1 MNALEIKLKHRLLM
15 NSLEL
20 KKRRFDLIWR
30 LLYIV
35 IGLTFIAFSGVQTGK
50 YFLER
55 ARIDVTRA
63 ALATGVNQHKAV
75 ATSAPAGA
83 PPPADKQV
91 SVGVY
96 ILREMLEILPETLAK
111 DKSGSSGA
119 SVEWGKFANT
129 AIDKLVGAG
138 KMTVKEANSL
148 RQELLK
154 PTIDVGVYASKAAV
168 DRFISG
174 KVPAKPE
181 TADKAGAA
189 SAVGNHVEITMY
201 GVKERVAVVPPKATP
216 KPPTKPAPCDKATA
230 TDKKPTLPEAAC
242 KTSQAVQPAAP
253 LAGPQG

>member
-1 MNALEIKLKHRLLM
+1 M

-20 KKRRFDLIWR
+20 KNHRFNLIWR

-50 YFLER
+50 YLLER

-63 ALATGVNQHKAV
+63 ALSTGVNQHVEV
-75 ATSAPAGA
+75 ATSAPVSA
-83 PPPADKQV
+83 PFPADKQV

-96 ILREMLEILPETLAK
+96 ILREMLEILPETLVK

-119 SVEWGKFANT
+119 SVEWGKFATT

-174 KVPAKPE
+174 KVAAKSE
-181 TADKAGAA
+181 TADKAGVA

-201 GVKERVAVVPPKATP
+201 GGKEHVAVAMP
-216 KPPTKPAPCDKATA
+216 KPPTKPAPCDKAPA
-230 TDKKPTLPEAAC
+230 TDKKPTLPQAAC
-242 KTSQAVQPAAP
+242 KTSQAVQPAVP
-253 LAGPQG
+253 LPDRKAD